1 MNLARI
7 HSLLLKELAQLR
19 RDRRLFGILI
29 MAPMF
34 QLIVMGFAT
43 TTDIKDITLAV
54 RDDDGSHH
62 SREYVRALTASG
74 YFKLVPLPVSES
86 DDGDLLVRGAAGLV
100 VKIPADFSRKLLART
115 AAPVQVLVDGAD
127 SNFAVQGLNYLQRAT
142 RIYSE
147 RLAREVRAASPDFS
161 RRRPPAVRLEA
172 RAWYNPDLT
181 SRWYMVPSLM
191 GVLLMVVTMLVT
203 SMSLVKEREEGTME
217 QIIVTP
223 LRPGELI
230 AGKLLPFVVIGFLEV
245 TLALLVILGVFQV
258 PLRGH
263 ILTLYALS
271 GIFLLTTLGLGLFI
285 STLVRTQ
292 QQAMML
298 SAFFVMMPFV
308 LLSGFIFP
316 VENMPDA
323 IQYLAAVIP
332 LKYYLTTVR
341 DVFLKGSGFAD
352 LWREAAVLAVWGAG
366 ILSLAALKFRK
377 TLD

>member
-7 HSLLLKELAQLR
+7 HSLLIKELTQIR

-29 MAPMF
+29 MAPMV
-34 QLIVMGFAT
+34 QLMVMGFAT
-43 TTDIKDITLAV
+43 TTDIKDITLAI
-54 RDDDGSHH
+54 RDDDGSYH

-74 YFKLVPLPVSES
+74 YFKPVPLPVSEF
-86 DDGDLLVRGAAGLV
+86 DDGELLVRGAAGLV
-100 VKIPADFSRKLLART
+100 VKIPPDFGRNLLKRT

-147 RLAREVRAASPDFS
+147 RLAREVRATSPDLS
-161 RRRPPAVRLEA
+161 RRSPPAVRLEA

-245 TLALLVILGVFQV
+245 TLALLVIRGVFHV

-263 ILTLYALS
+263 VITLYTLS
-271 GIFLLTTLGLGLFI
+271 GLFLLTTLGLGLFI
-285 STLVRTQ
+285 STLVHTQ

-298 SAFFVMMPFV
+298 ASFFVMMPFV

-316 VENMPDA
+316 VENMPA
-323 IQYLAAVIP
+323 GIQYIAALIP
-332 LKYYLTTVR
+332 LKYYLTIVR

-352 LWREAAVLAVWGAG
+352 LWREAAALLVWGVG
-366 ILSLAALKFRK
+366 ILALASFKFRK
-377 TLD
+377 KLD